1 MPVFV
6 HFTVKTHY
14 KATLFLGIC
23 TQQTDIRSPQDA
35 LRHPTRENMLYIM
48 DVSNNMI
55 KVCQAKQTSDV
66 ISTQVVLS
74 QYIKVLM
81 VADRYSLSYLYL
93 IPPSQ
98 VPCTSSVIHF
108 ACIGVTFPRLVT
120 QKRWRGQSRYRT

>member
-1 MPVFV
+1 MFV

-14 KATLFLGIC
+14 KATRFLGIC
-23 TQQTDIRSPQDA
+23 TQHADIRSPQDA

-48 DVSNNMI
+48 ATSTNMI
-55 KVCQAKQTSDV
+55 KVCQAIQTSDV
-66 ISTQVVLS
+66 INSLVVLS
-74 QYIKVLM
+74 QYIKVPM

-108 ACIGVTFPRLVT
+108 ACIGVTPPRPVT
-120 QKRWRGQSRYRT
+120 QQRWRGHSRYHT

>member
-1 MPVFV
+1 MFV

-14 KATLFLGIC
+14 KATRFLGIC
-23 TQQTDIRSPQDA
+23 TQHADIRSPQDA

-48 DVSNNMI
+48 ATSTNMI

-98 VPCTSSVIHF
+98 AGMAEITSVELKVNFNCTMSN
-108 ACIGVTFPRLVT
+108 
-120 QKRWRGQSRYRT
+120 